1 VRFVVTAGPTREA
14 IDPVRFISNRS
25 SGKMGYAIAEAAV
38 AKKHDVTLIS
48 GPASVTPP
56 RGVKNVSITTSDDLH
71 DAVHRAVR
79 DCDVLVMCAAVSD
92 YKPAVR
98 SPRKMK
104 KRKTPFA
111 LKLIPTRDI
120 LASLPQGN
128 RGYLVVGFA
137 AETHD
142 LKSNALKKL
151 RAKDCDAIVANDV
164 SSGETGM
171 ESDENEVTIFFRNG
185 EMKKFSRASKKNIAR
200 ELVKIIS
207 KMWEK
212 SLTKKSW

>member
-38 AKKHDVTLIS
+38 AAGHSVTLIS
-48 GPASVTPP
+48 GAATVAPP
-56 RGVKNVSITTSDDLH
+56 GDVQFISIVTSDELH

-92 YKPAVR
+92 YRPATVE
-98 SPRKMK
+98 PRKMK

-120 LASLPQGN
+120 LASLPKEH

-142 LKSNALKKL
+142 LETNAQKKL
-151 RAKDCDAIVANDV
+151 QEKDCDMIVANDV
-164 SSGETGM
+164 SGTDSGM
-171 ESDENEVTIFFRNG
+171 ESDENAVTIFFRNG
-185 EMKKFSRASKKNIAR
+185 ESQTISRASKKIIAR

-207 KMWEK
+207 KMSEK
-212 SLTKKSW
+212 CLTKKS

>member
-1 VRFVVTAGPTREA
+1 
-14 IDPVRFISNRS
+14 
-25 SGKMGYAIAEAAV
+25 MGYAIAEAAL
-38 AKKHDVTLIS
+38 AKKHEVTLIS
-48 GPASVTPP
+48 GPASIQPP
-56 RGVKNVSITTSDDLH
+56 RGAKNVSIITSDELH
-71 DAVHRAVR
+71 NAVHHAVR
-79 DCDVLVMCAAVSD
+79 ECDVLVMCAAVSD

-98 SPRKMK
+98 SARKMK

-120 LASLPQGN
+120 LASLPPGA
-128 RGYLVVGFA
+128 RDYLVVGFA

-142 LKSNALKKL
+142 LKQNAQKKL
-151 RAKDCDAIVANDV
+151 HAKNCDAIVANDV
-164 SSGETGM
+164 SGSETGM
-171 ESDENEVTIFFRNG
+171 ESDENEVTIFFENG
-185 EMKKFSRASKKNIAR
+185 DAKKISRAPKKIIAR